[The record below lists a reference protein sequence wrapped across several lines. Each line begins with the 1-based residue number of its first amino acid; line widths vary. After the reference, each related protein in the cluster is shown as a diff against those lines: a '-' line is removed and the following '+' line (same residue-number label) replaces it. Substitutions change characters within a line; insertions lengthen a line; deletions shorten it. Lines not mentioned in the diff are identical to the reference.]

1 MASETTLNARNLAL
15 LGTERLAELLLEL
28 ATGDAAAK
36 RRLRLELVG
45 RTGGGGVAA
54 EVRKRLASIAK
65 SRSFLDWRK
74 VKPLAQDLELQRTA
88 IMAHVSPTRPAE
100 AFDLLWRL
108 IELAPSIYERC
119 DDSNGTIGTII
130 ALASTDLGGV
140 AAQAKLEPHD
150 LAERIFGGVCSND
163 YGQFDGVIA
172 LVADALGHEGLGL
185 LKAKFDD
192 LAAKRPAK
200 APGANHRVIG
210 IGPRGPI
217 FESDYQ
223 TNRDARIVQKALT
236 QIADALGDVDGYAA
250 SFSAE
255 ECANPAVA
263 AQIAE
268 RLLSA
273 NRASD
278 AMAALSVAES
288 TFRQGG
294 HWPDWQRVWIDT
306 LDGLGRSVEAQEV
319 RWAVF
324 ERSLN
329 AAYLRAHLKRLPDF
343 DDEEAEIRALAHVAQ
358 SKSVHQALAFLV
370 DWPAHARAAELVLT
384 RHRELDGD
392 QYGLLTNAAEA
403 LDAKH
408 PLAATLVLRSM
419 ITFSLERAKH
429 SRYGHAARHLQTCEY
444 LAKRVEDFGGHVDH
458 QAFVAGLR
466 LRHGRKTGFWN
477 A

>member
-1 MASETTLNARNLAL
+1 MASETTLNAKNLAL
-15 LGTERLAELLLEL
+15 LGVDRLAELLLEL

-45 RTGGGGVAA
+45 RSGGSGVAA

-74 VKPLAQDLELQRTA
+74 VKPLAQDLEMQRTA
-88 IMAHVSPTRPAE
+88 VMAHVSPTRPAE
-100 AFDLLWRL
+100 AFELLWRL
-108 IELAPSIYERC
+108 IDLAPSIYGRC

-130 ALASTDLGGV
+130 ALARTDLGGI
-140 AAQAKLEPHD
+140 AAQAKLDPHD
-150 LAERIFGGVCSND
+150 LAERVFVGVCSND
-163 YGQFDGVIA
+163 YGQFDGLIA
-172 LVADALGHEGLGL
+172 LVADALGHEGLDL
-185 LKAKFDD
+185 LKTKFQE

-200 APGANHRVIG
+200 PSGANHRVIG

-217 FESDYQ
+217 FESDYEA
-223 TNRDARIVQKALT
+223 NRETRLVQKALT

-250 SFSAE
+250 SFSADD
-255 ECANPAVA
+255 CANPAVA

-273 NRASD
+273 NRAPE
-278 AMAALSVAES
+278 AMAALRLAEN

-294 HWPDWQRVWIDT
+294 YWPDWQRVWIDT
-306 LDGLGRSVEAQEV
+306 LDGLGRSAEAQET

-329 AAYLRAHLKRLPDF
+329 AGYLRAHLKRLPDF

-358 SKSVHQALAFLV
+358 SKGVHQALAFFI
-370 DWPAHARAAELVLT
+370 DWPAHARASELVLT

-392 QYGLLTNAAEA
+392 QYGLLTYAAET
-403 LDAKH
+403 LDEKH

-444 LAKRVEDFGGHVDH
+444 LAKRIEDFGGHVDH
-458 QAFVAGLR
+458 QAFVAGLKS
-466 LRHGRKTGFWN
+466 RHGRKTGFWN

>member
-1 MASETTLNARNLAL
+1 MASETTLNAKNLAL
-15 LGTERLAELLLEL
+15 LGADRLAELLLEL
-28 ATGDAAAK
+28 AAGDAAAK

-45 RTGGGGVAA
+45 RTGDSGVAA

-74 VKPLAQDLELQRTA
+74 VKPLAQDLEVQRTA

-108 IELAPSIYERC
+108 IELAPSIYGRC
-119 DDSNGTIGTII
+119 DDSNGAIGAII
-130 ALASTDLGGV
+130 TLARTDLGEV

-150 LAERIFGGVCSND
+150 LAERVFVGVCSND
-163 YGQFDGVIA
+163 YGQFDGLIA
-172 LVADALGHEGLGL
+172 LMADALGTEGLGL

-200 APGANHRVIG
+200 APGANNCVIG

-217 FESDYQ
+217 FENDYAAS
-223 TNRDARIVQKALT
+223 RHARLVRTALT

-255 ECANPAVA
+255 ECANPAIA

-273 NRASD
+273 NRASE
-278 AMAALSVAES
+278 AMAALTVAET

-306 LDGLGRSVEAQEV
+306 LDALGRSVEAQKE
-319 RWAVF
+319 RWAIF

-329 AAYLRAHLKRLPDF
+329 AEYLRAHLKRLPDF

-358 SKSVHQALAFLV
+358 SLNVHQALAFLV
-370 DWPAHARAAELVLT
+370 DWPAHARAAELVFT

-392 QYGLLTNAAEA
+392 RYELLTSAAEA
-403 LDAKH
+403 LDEKY
-408 PLAATLVLRSM
+408 PLAATLMLRSM

-429 SRYGHAARHLQTCEY
+429 TRYGHAARHLQTCEY

>member
-1 MASETTLNARNLAL
+1 MPSETTLNAKNLAL

-28 ATGDAAAK
+28 ATGDAAVK

-45 RTGGGGVAA
+45 RTGGGSVAA
-54 EVRKRLASIAK
+54 EVRKRLATIAK

-74 VKPLAQDLELQRTA
+74 AKPLAQDLELQRTT
-88 IMAHVSPTRPAE
+88 IMAHVLPTRPAE
-100 AFDLLWRL
+100 AFELLWRL
-108 IELAPSIYERC
+108 IDLAPSIYERC
-119 DDSNGTIGTII
+119 DDSNGTVGTII
-130 ALASTDLGGV
+130 AHARTDLGLV
-140 AAQAKLEPHD
+140 AAQAKLEPHN
-150 LAERIFGGVCSND
+150 LAERVFVGVCSND
-163 YGQFDGVIA
+163 YGQFDGLIA
-172 LVADALGHEGLGL
+172 LVADALGQEGLRL
-185 LKAKFDD
+185 LKAKFEE

-200 APGANHRVIG
+200 PPGANHRVIG

-223 TNRDARIVQKALT
+223 ANRDARLVQRALT

-250 SFSAE
+250 NFSPE

-288 TFRQGG
+288 TFRRGG
-294 HWPDWQRVWIDT
+294 YWSDWQRVWIDT
-306 LDGLGRSVEAQEV
+306 LDGLGRSVEAQQE
-319 RWAVF
+319 RWAIF
-324 ERSLN
+324 ERDLN
-329 AAYLRAHLKRLPDF
+329 AEYLRAHLKRLPDF
-343 DDEEAEIRALAHVAQ
+343 DDEEAEIKALAHVAQ

-370 DWPAHARAAELVLT
+370 DWPAHSKAAGFVLT

-392 QYGLLTNAAEA
+392 QYGLMTNAAEA
-403 LDAKH
+403 LDEKH
-408 PLAATLVLRSM
+408 PLAATLVLRTM
-419 ITFSLERAKH
+419 ITFSLEHAKQT
-429 SRYGHAARHLQTCEY
+429 RYGHASRHLQTCEY
-444 LAKRVEDFGGHVDH
+444 LAKRVEDFGGNFDH
-458 QAFVAGLR
+458 RAFVAGLR

-477 A
+477 D